1 MKEEENNKEI
11 EQNDTNNEK
20 KIMENDT
27 NTNYGI
33 NNSEVL
39 RQVNREKIKINE
51 EKLKDIKEQTMEI
64 KSDPSGSQS
73 QNTIDIATKNNNPL
87 MQSTAS
93 FAYNHHYYSKINRCL
108 TARIKKLILI
118 VLLIISVFF
127 VLLSAF
133 DIINSKNKTLIM
145 NNNKLL
151 MNNLLV
157 FFIQMIYA
165 NSLIFFQGVKILLE
179 RKENFLFNAISILFI
194 LIIIIF
200 RTIIVAKNNNEDN
213 DKNTIFNFLCS
224 LCLTII
230 NLGIFL
236 VTLKIIKMKKNVQ
249 QNIEEIINFS
259 DVLQATN
266 DKISDRKDNQ
276 LILNNSGVENKQEI
290 ENDNNQKGKKDG
302 ISQLVEES
310 NNPGENNPQ
319 IEQK

>member
-1 MKEEENNKEI
+1 MKEEENSKEI
-11 EQNDTNNEK
+11 EQNDSNNGK

-27 NTNYGI
+27 SAGI

-93 FAYNHHYYSKINRCL
+93 IAYNHHYYSKINRCL

-133 DIINSKNKTLIM
+133 DMINSIKKTLVT

-157 FFIQMIYA
+157 FFIQMVYA
-165 NSLIFFQGVKILLE
+165 NSLIFFQGLKILLE
-179 RKENFLFNAISILFI
+179 RKENFLFNTISIIFI

-200 RTIIVAKNNNEDN
+200 RTIIVAKNNNDEN

-259 DVLQATN
+259 DVLHSTN

-276 LILNNSGVENKQEI
+276 LILNNSGVENKQEM
-290 ENDNNQKGKKDG
+290 EYDNQKGKKDG

-310 NNPGENNPQ
+310 SNTGENNPQ
-319 IEQK
+319 IGQK

>member
-1 MKEEENNKEI
+1 
-11 EQNDTNNEK
+11 
-20 KIMENDT
+20 
-27 NTNYGI
+27 
-33 NNSEVL
+33 
-39 RQVNREKIKINE
+39 
-51 EKLKDIKEQTMEI
+51 
-64 KSDPSGSQS
+64 
-73 QNTIDIATKNNNPL
+73 
-87 MQSTAS
+87 
-93 FAYNHHYYSKINRCL
+93 
-108 TARIKKLILI
+108 
-118 VLLIISVFF
+118 VFF

-133 DIINSKNKTLIM
+133 DIINSINETLIM

-165 NSLIFFQGVKILLE
+165 NSLIFFQGLKIILE
-179 RKENFLFNAISILFI
+179 RKENFLFNAMSILFI

-200 RTIIVAKNNNEDN
+200 RTIIVARNSDDN

-259 DVLQATN
+259 DVLQSTN

-276 LILNNSGVENKQEI
+276 LMLNNSGVENKQEI

>member
-27 NTNYGI
+27 NTNYGM

-73 QNTIDIATKNNNPL
+73 HNTIDIATKNNNPL
-87 MQSTAS
+87 MQSTAN

-118 VLLIISVFF
+118 ALLIISVFF

-133 DIINSKNKTLIM
+133 DIINSINKTLIM

-165 NSLIFFQGVKILLE
+165 NSLIFFQGLKIILE

-259 DVLQATN
+259 DVLQSTN

-276 LILNNSGVENKQEI
+276 LMLNNSGVENKQEI
-290 ENDNNQKGKKDG
+290 ENDNQKGKKDG